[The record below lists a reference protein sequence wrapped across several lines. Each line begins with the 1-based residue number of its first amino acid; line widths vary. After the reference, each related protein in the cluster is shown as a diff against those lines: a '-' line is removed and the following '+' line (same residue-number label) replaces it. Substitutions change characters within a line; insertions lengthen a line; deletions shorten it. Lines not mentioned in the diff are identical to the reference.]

1 MEQTVLDLN
10 TNLQKKDEQIRTL
23 QESVRGLERTN
34 QQLKD
39 EQESLKTVNELRLED
54 MNRLNSD
61 LQQQVCCVVALNST
75 CTVQRGTV

>member
-1 MEQTVLDLN
+1 MKDLN
-10 TNLQKKDEQIRTL
+10 TTLQEKDQQIRAL
-23 QESVRGLERTN
+23 QESVRDMERTN

-61 LQQQVCCVVALNST
+61 LQQQVSE
-75 CTVQRGTV
+75 